1 MIARIATWV
10 TPALA
15 TAGLAIAG
23 YLTWSHYE
31 HDILVCGLG
40 DCSVVQTSD
49 YSVVAGI
56 PIAILGLLMFGAVLA
71 LSLARIARPAMS
83 EAAGA
88 AIIFLTLTGVLYY
101 AYLTYVEIWV
111 LEAVCQW
118 CVLSSVVTIAILA
131 FEVWR
136 FLQADSTDN
145 VS

>member
-1 MIARIATWV
+1 MSALVTKWI

-15 TAGLAIAG
+15 TFGIAIAG

-40 DCSVVQTSD
+40 DCSVVQNSS

-56 PIAILGLLMFGAVLA
+56 PIALLGLLMFGSVLA
-71 LSLARIARPAMS
+71 LSLVRMARPALS
-83 EAAGA
+83 EIASA
-88 AIIFLTLTGVLYY
+88 AIIFLTLTSILYY

-111 LEAVCQW
+111 IEAVCQW
-118 CVLSSVVTIAILA
+118 CVMSSIVTLGILV

-136 FLQADSTDN
+136 YWRADPIGDLS
-145 VS
+145 